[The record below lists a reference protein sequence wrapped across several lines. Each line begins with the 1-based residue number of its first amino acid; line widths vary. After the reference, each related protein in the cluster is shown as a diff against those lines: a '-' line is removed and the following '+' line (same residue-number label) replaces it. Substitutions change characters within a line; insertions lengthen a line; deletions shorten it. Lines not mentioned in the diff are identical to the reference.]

1 MLCWA
6 PIGSSAESATPDWSR
21 RAVSDGYRTSI
32 TLKTFSADTLT
43 FEFRFIESGSNRCR
57 IGEKIS
63 TGPKRKF
70 FKNVKIL
77 KFLQFF
83 GIVQFWWNT
92 FGCILFQIAHV
103 FMQQK
108 L

>member
-1 MLCWA
+1 MLCRA
-6 PIGSSAESATPDWSR
+6 PIRSSAESAPLIGR
-21 RAVSDGYRTSI
+21 DGYQISI
-32 TLKTFSADTLT
+32 NLKTFSADSTA

-57 IGEKIS
+57 IGEKIP
-63 TGPKRKF
+63 TGTKRKF

-92 FGCILFQIAHV
+92 FGCILF
-103 FMQQK
+103 
-108 L
+108 